1 MEKQKEYLLEKINRN
16 SLVMNQVPL
25 EMGKSYLLN
34 LSRAIEISTQSEML
48 DYLDSSEMM
57 IAKITAILDDDYVK
71 AGFNLEEFKSEKT
84 IK

>member
-1 MEKQKEYLLEKINRN
+1 
-16 SLVMNQVPL
+16 
-25 EMGKSYLLN
+25 
-34 LSRAIEISTQSEML
+34 
-48 DYLDSSEMM
+48 MM